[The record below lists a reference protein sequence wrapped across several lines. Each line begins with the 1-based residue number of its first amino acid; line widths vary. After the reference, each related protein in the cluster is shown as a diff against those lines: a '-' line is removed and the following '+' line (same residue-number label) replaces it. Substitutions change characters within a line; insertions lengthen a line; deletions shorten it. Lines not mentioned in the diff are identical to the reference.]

1 MMISRANIFA
11 AVLATM
17 ITARPSVST
26 ESVLTDKVVVIEKN
40 IRHLKNKKQPNGN
53 KGKGKA
59 VKKSKFP
66 KLQDDKFWTMADLIS
81 IDSKPELTYAI
92 GHRGFGRTRRQDTV
106 RDIPTENTIESVVKA
121 FQAGVR
127 VVEVDVVITADGD
140 AFVDHDDYLLGGTF
154 TCLNK
159 LSTKELETIMP
170 ESSTLKNLLD
180 AVRPYAKRKDE
191 DIHPSGLVIVEIIA
205 PTPLCDPLD
214 ESEGLLVEAVF
225 AAVRDSKMVEQVKIT
240 AFSPSVLQLAGSVAP
255 EIDRIISLNALQLLS
270 VEEASE
276 TLGVEVVP
284 IDKDIGLGL
293 QWVAVYPQ
301 YRNVGYNSIAQF
313 LETAVALGST
323 TLEIG
328 KRVLFQME
336 AVSPGAGAALVAQ
349 LQSVCFFV
357 NVWTAETVEEW
368 PMIASMGVNGIYT
381 DFIEEGVALQG
392 K

>member
-1 MMISRANIFA
+1 
-11 AVLATM
+11 
-17 ITARPSVST
+17 
-26 ESVLTDKVVVIEKN
+26 
-40 IRHLKNKKQPNGN
+40 
-53 KGKGKA
+53 
-59 VKKSKFP
+59 
-66 KLQDDKFWTMADLIS
+66 MADLIS